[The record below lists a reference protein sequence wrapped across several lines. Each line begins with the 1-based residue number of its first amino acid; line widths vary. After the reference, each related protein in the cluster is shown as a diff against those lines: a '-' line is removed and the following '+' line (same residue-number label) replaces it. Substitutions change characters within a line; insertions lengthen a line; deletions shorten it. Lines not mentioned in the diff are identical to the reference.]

1 MNSKLFRGS
10 LDTIIIKLLTE
21 NPAMYGYEITQHVKE
36 ITKGEFTI
44 TEGALYPALHRLE
57 ADGILDTETKSIGNR
72 YRKYYSLTESG
83 EKAAPQKL
91 AEMEEFIRSLQLVLK
106 PKLT

>member
-1 MNSKLFRGS
+1 
-10 LDTIIIKLLTE
+10 
-21 NPAMYGYEITQHVKE
+21 MYGYEITQHVKE

-83 EKAAPQKL
+83 EKAAPKKL
-91 AEMEEFIRSLQLVLK
+91 AEMEDFIRSLQFRFCRLGEPFFVSSRSYNS
-106 PKLT
+106 